1 MIEAEALRK
10 SESKSY
16 NSISFDFVG
25 IRTVNT
31 TQTSLHDFSVQDG
44 GDGLLH
50 LQEVRLPL
58 D

>member
-1 MIEAEALRK
+1 MIEAEALK

-31 TQTSLHDFSVQDG
+31 TQTSLHDFSAQDG

-50 LQEVRLPL
+50 LQEVRLLL